1 MSHTKIIACLTVAT
15 IFTAAPALAAGI
27 PKFGKTCVGNFG
39 KSSNICISSN
49 GKTVSST
56 YTFRGTIPTKGSHT
70 GCSEKGDTIVCTGGQ
85 YRTSLGNGKM
95 TRVVIKLKNDKPTSM
110 AWR

>member
-1 MSHTKIIACLTVAT
+1 MTLTKIVAAVAV
-15 IFTAAPALAAGI
+15 AATFVSTPALAAGI

-39 KSSNICISSN
+39 KSSNICITSN
-49 GKTVSST
+49 GKSVSST

-70 GCSEKGDTIVCTGGQ
+70 GCSAKGDTITCTGGQ
-85 YRTSLGNGKM
+85 YRTSVGNGKM
-95 TRVVIKLKNDKPTSM
+95 TRVVIKLKNAKPTSM